1 MPDGRIDA
9 AAGPSLDAVEMSSA
23 DSRAVL
29 LARDLLRVPSVTPA
43 GPEAFAPVEAVLA
56 AAGFTVRRRVFSEP
70 GTADT
75 INLWAE
81 IGEGGPHL
89 AFNGHLDVVP
99 PGPEASWR
107 KPPFSGAIEDGE
119 LWGRGA
125 VDMKG
130 GVAAFLAAVLGRLD
144 ARGGD
149 PGGRISILLTGDEE
163 GPAVN
168 GTRKLVDWCVAE
180 GAVFDAAI
188 VGEPTSR
195 HRLGDT
201 VKIGRRGSL
210 SASLTVAGVQGH
222 AAYPE
227 RAANPIPPLL
237 AVAAALTD
245 PPLDDGTEH
254 FAPSN
259 LEIVSVDVGNP
270 SWNVIPGAARL
281 RLNVRYNDTW
291 TRDTLPAELE
301 RRIAAVPLPAGVSVQ
316 LAVEAG
322 YGDVF
327 LTRPGR
333 LVDCMAAAIR
343 DVTGLTP
350 ELGTSGGTSDARFLK
365 DLCPVVEFGPVG
377 TTMHQLDERVPVAE
391 LDQLALIYGRL
402 LARFFGD
409 DDAPGAR

>member
-1 MPDGRIDA
+1 MTSRSDPRT
-9 AAGPSLDAVEMSSA
+9 AGAE
-23 DSRAVL
+23 SRAVAI
-29 LARDLLRVPSVTPA
+29 ARALLRVPSLTPA
-43 GPEAFAPVEAVLA
+43 GPAAFDILENLLA

-70 GTADT
+70 GTADA

-81 IGEGGPHL
+81 IGAGRPHL

-99 PGPEASWR
+99 PGPEAAWR
-107 KPPFSGAIEDGE
+107 HGPFSGDLDDGM

-130 GVAAFLAAVLGRLD
+130 GVAAFLAAVLDRLD

-149 PGGRISILLTGDEE
+149 AGHISILITGDEE

-168 GTRKLVDWCVAE
+168 GTRKLALWCAAE

-188 VGEPTSR
+188 VGEPTCVS
-195 HRLGDT
+195 RLGDT

-210 SASLTVAGVQGH
+210 SGTVTVAGVQGH

-227 RAANPIPPLL
+227 RAANPIPPLV
-237 AVAAALTD
+237 AIAAALSR
-245 PPLDDGTEH
+245 PPLDAGTAH

-270 SWNVIPGAARL
+270 SWNVIPSEARL
-281 RLNVRYNDTW
+281 RFNVRYNDTFS
-291 TRDTLPAELE
+291 RDTLPAELA
-301 RRIAAVPLPAGVSVQ
+301 RRVAAVPLPPRVTAR
-316 LAVEAG
+316 LDIEPG

-327 LTRPGR
+327 LTEPGP
-333 LVDCMAAAIR
+333 LVDCLSAAIA
-343 DVTGLTP
+343 DITGLTP
-350 ELGTSGGTSDARFLK
+350 ELGTGGGTSDARFLK
-365 DLCPVVEFGPVG
+365 DFCPVVEFGLVG

-391 LDQLALIYGRL
+391 LNAVAAIYGRFL
-402 LARFFGD
+402 ERFFGD
-409 DDAPGAR
+409 AGPGAQ